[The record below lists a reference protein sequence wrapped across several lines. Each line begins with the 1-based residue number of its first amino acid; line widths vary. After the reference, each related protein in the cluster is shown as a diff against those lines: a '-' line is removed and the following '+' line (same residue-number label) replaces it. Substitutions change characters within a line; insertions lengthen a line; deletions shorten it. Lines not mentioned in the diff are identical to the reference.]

1 MMLNDCNEEQLIP
14 YHAVD
19 PTGWRVLVLAPHP
32 DDETFG
38 CGGTLTRHAAAGDPV
53 RVVILTDGSRGDF
66 SGRYQ
71 TADYIQLRQREVL
84 QAAEILGICDLHFW
98 PFKDRQLTSEI
109 PKARNMLLELLED
122 YQPQRIYVPSLL
134 EFHPDHRATSHLLIS
149 LLNHLPDNLDVAFY
163 EINQPLC
170 VNTLVDITR
179 VLKTKKAAIEV
190 YKSQLAEQDYDDYVL
205 ALNRFRAQTLPP
217 AVSHAEGFSLWP
229 TAAINRWLSTSSR
242 AKTIKENVV
251 PGYTGIL
258 ERQLPFL
265 EFWYGLES
273 SQQ

>member
-1 MMLNDCNEEQLIP
+1 MLNDCNEEQLIP
-14 YHAVD
+14 YHDVD
-19 PTGWRVLVLAPHP
+19 PSGRRVLVLAPHP

-38 CGGTLTRHAAAGDPV
+38 CGGTLARHAAAGDPV

-84 QAAEILGICDLHFW
+84 QATEILGIGDLHFW
-98 PFKDRQLTSEI
+98 PFKDRQLATET
-109 PKARNMLLELLED
+109 PKVQAMLLELFEI

-134 EFHPDHRATSHLLIS
+134 EFHPDHRAAAHLLIT
-149 LLNHLPDNLDVAFY
+149 LLDHISDNPEIAFY

-170 VNTLVDITR
+170 VNTLVDITP

-217 AVSHAEGFSLWP
+217 PVSHAEGFSLWP
-229 TAAINRWLSTSSR
+229 AAVIRHWLST
-242 AKTIKENVV
+242 ANMADTTLKKTMA

>member
-1 MMLNDCNEEQLIP
+1 MLNNCNEEQLIP

-19 PTGWRVLVLAPHP
+19 PAGRRVLVLAPHP

-38 CGGTLTRHAAAGDPV
+38 CGGTLARHTAAGDPV

-71 TADYIQLRQREVL
+71 TEGYCQLRRQETLR
-84 QAAEILGICDLHFW
+84 AGKILGISDLHFW

-109 PKARNMLLELLED
+109 PKAQTMLLALLQE
-122 YQPQRIYVPSLL
+122 YKPQRIYVPSLL
-134 EFHPDHRATSHLLIS
+134 EFHPDHRAAAQLLITI
-149 LLNHLPDNLDVAFY
+149 LHHIPDNLEVAFY

-190 YKSQLAEQDYDDYVL
+190 YKTQLAEQNYDDYVL

-217 AVSHAEGFSLWP
+217 AVSHAEGFSLW
-229 TAAINRWLSTSSR
+229 TAEAINRWLSALSR
-242 AKTIKENVV
+242 VETVKETAV

-265 EFWYGLES
+265 EYWYGLELS
-273 SQQ
+273 RQ

>member
-1 MMLNDCNEEQLIP
+1 MLNDCNEEQLIP
-14 YHAVD
+14 YHAAD
-19 PTGWRVLVLAPHP
+19 PTGRRVLVLAPHP

-38 CGGTLTRHAAAGDPV
+38 CGGTLARHTAAGDPV

-84 QAAEILGICDLHFW
+84 QAAEILGVSDLHFW

-109 PKARNMLLELLED
+109 SKARNMLLEMLED
-122 YQPQRIYVPSLL
+122 YQPQRIYIPSLL
-134 EFHPDHRATSHLLIS
+134 EFHPDHRATAHLLIS
-149 LLNHLPDNLDVAFY
+149 LLKHLPDNLEVAFC

-170 VNTLVDITR
+170 INTLVDITK
-179 VLKTKKAAIEV
+179 VLKTKKLAIEV
-190 YKSQLAEQDYDDYVL
+190 YKSQLTEQDYDDYVL

-217 AVSHAEGFSLWP
+217 AVSHAEGFSLWR
-229 TAAINRWLSTSSR
+229 TAAINRWLSTLNR
-242 AKTIKENVV
+242 VKTVKENVV
-251 PGYTGIL
+251 PDYTNIM

-265 EFWYGLES
+265 EFWYGQES

>member
-1 MMLNDCNEEQLIP
+1 MLNDCNEEQLIP

-19 PTGWRVLVLAPHP
+19 PTGRRVLVLAPHP

-38 CGGTLTRHAAAGDPV
+38 CGGTLARHTAAGDPV

-71 TADYIQLRQREVL
+71 AADYIQLRQREVL
-84 QAAEILGICDLHFW
+84 QATKSLGISDLHFW
-98 PFKDRQLTSEI
+98 PFKDRQLATET
-109 PKARNMLLELLED
+109 PKAQAMLLELLEI

-134 EFHPDHRATSHLLIS
+134 EFHPDHRAAAHLLIT
-149 LLNHLPDNLDVAFY
+149 LLNHMSDNPEVAFY

-170 VNTLVDITR
+170 VNTLVDITP
-179 VLKTKKAAIEV
+179 VLRLKKVAIDA
-190 YKSQLAEQDYDDYVL
+190 YGSQLAEQDYDDYVL

-217 AVSHAEGFSLWP
+217 EVSHAEGFSLWP
-229 TAAINRWLSTSSR
+229 AGAIRRWLSVSTTTNTLEHLI
-242 AKTIKENVV
+242 A

-265 EFWYGLES
+265 ECWYDLKPS
-273 SQQ
+273 